1 MSETR
6 NLQLDRNSSYG
17 GVNKV
22 VIPVGTTIQGGSGTD
37 GSGSIPCRSC
47 LIKAD
52 SGNAGTVYINI
63 GSAATTDSWIVA
75 TGAEPI
81 PIDDLNK
88 LYFKGT
94 AADVVRIIYRG

>member
-1 MSETR
+1 MSETS

-22 VIPVGTTIQGGSGTD
+22 TIPAGTTIRGGSGTD

-47 LIKAD
+47 LVKMD
-52 SGNAGTVYINI
+52 SGGAVYMNI
-63 GSAATTDSWIVA
+63 GAAATTDSWIVG

-81 PIDDLNK
+81 PIDDLNN

-94 AADVVRIIYRG
+94 ENNVVRIIYRG

>member
-1 MSETR
+1 MAETS
-6 NLQLDRNSSYG
+6 NLQLDRNSSHG

-22 VIPVGTTIQGGSGTD
+22 VIPAGTTIRGGSGAD

-52 SGNAGTVYINI
+52 TGSTVYMNI
-63 GSAATTDSWIVA
+63 GAAATTDHWLVA